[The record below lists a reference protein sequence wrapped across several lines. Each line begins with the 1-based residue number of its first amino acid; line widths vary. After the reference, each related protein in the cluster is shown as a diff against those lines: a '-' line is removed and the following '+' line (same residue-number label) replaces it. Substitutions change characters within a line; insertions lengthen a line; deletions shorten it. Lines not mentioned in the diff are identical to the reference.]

1 MLVVVN
7 LDPFAVHEGVCVVP
21 SAFGLGEGFR
31 VVDALT
37 GEAYDWG
44 DRNYVRLG
52 PGKAHVLE
60 VHR

>member
-21 SAFGLGEGFR
+21 AELGLHEPFD

-37 GEAYDWG
+37 GESYGWG
-44 DRNYVRLG
+44 GAELRAAR
-52 PGKAHVLE
+52 PRA
-60 VHR
+60 RRT